1 MLRIWQWQV
10 ERAGRNEMDPM
21 LRSVLKRYSALYPE
35 WELSL
40 ISMDR
45 RENTE
50 EQIDGIIAMLN
61 ELRGKREA

>member
-10 ERAGRNEMDPM
+10 VRAERNEIDPM
-21 LRSVLKRYSALYPE
+21 LRSVLKRYSELYPE

-45 RENTE
+45 RENPE